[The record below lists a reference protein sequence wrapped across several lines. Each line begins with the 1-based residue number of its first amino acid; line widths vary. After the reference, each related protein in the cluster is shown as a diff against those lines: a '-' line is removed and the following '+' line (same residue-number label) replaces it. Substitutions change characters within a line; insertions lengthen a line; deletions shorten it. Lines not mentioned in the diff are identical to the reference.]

1 LSEHARIDSLWAASE
16 DSTADDLSSFDD
28 GELSESED
36 WLFEFLDTLEVLL
49 AERRVD
55 EVMEALEKG
64 ERLANEGSEKHSL
77 SPTSLISL
85 ETAIRDQRQ
94 KLA

>member
-1 LSEHARIDSLWAASE
+1 MSEHARIDSLRAASE

-64 ERLANEGSEKHSL
+64 ERLANEISEKHSL
-77 SPTSLISL
+77 NPTSLVSL

>member
-1 LSEHARIDSLWAASE
+1 LWAASE

-64 ERLANEGSEKHSL
+64 ER
-77 SPTSLISL
+77 
-85 ETAIRDQRQ
+85 
-94 KLA
+94 